1 MTQEDKERKTSMQ
14 ISVGTL
20 ERLANIAKKE
30 SYEKVVIRL
39 LDKLGKK
46 GVRL

>member
-20 ERLANIAKKE
+20 ERLADIAKKE
-30 SYEKVVIRL
+30 SYEKVVIRR
-39 LDKLGKK
+39 LDKLGTKAVK
-46 GVRL
+46 